1 MNRFTRITKR
11 FLAGT
16 LAALLVLTSAP
27 SDVFAQDFIDDE
39 IVNEIA
45 IESEEMQEEGE
56 ITIEEET
63 EILEV
68 PEVSETTEAGTVETE
83 EELIVEEAIEEGVIE
98 DVSEE
103 IIEEE
108 AEVDEELELQV
119 DPEPEN
125 YASLEIVNPDKEI
138 RGKKVSD
145 LQSNVAIGTDNK
157 FYGTL
162 NYIDYF
168 EGYSSREE
176 ECSGYY
182 LAVKVPEVAADH
194 NKFSKIQLATD
205 ISDSPADLL
214 SNHTYD
220 GIAIVYI
227 SSSAKSLILS
237 GETSDET
244 PVPFEYTYALTALK
258 LESMP
263 AYVDLFAYT
272 IHSQSKDQYSVLEN
286 IVDSITL
293 SVNDVKIPTPE
304 ITDGGK
310 IAYVLKSG
318 DKYTLNVNVKNGI
331 NLVDYAVGI
340 WDKAQG
346 SFVYGKCITIKNN
359 TFTYTGTAKAGTPV
373 EIFIDVNDPDQLFIN
388 GGAEF
393 ETDPESKTK
402 TYLAD
407 LNTEYA
413 LLVRTICGKEYD
425 NPHIKAYYIDGK
437 NTVETN
443 EVTIDNVNLKIK
455 FEDGKA
461 DPNKVY
467 LVTYCDD
474 TSGLEYSFRIK
485 LRKAFN
491 GVFAYYNNKKVTSVS
506 LESGHS
512 VFVSLKA
519 KTAGTQ
525 FPKDIYPLVRN
536 SKGEVMPELDL
547 LADYA
552 YDGNEGQLY
561 IYAVKDIPGKYTIEF
576 YGDNQHKNKYAGCD
590 LKVNVSKSKLT
601 EKSVPTVTLSSGD
614 YETNKFNF
622 SVGLPKGITISADNG
637 NKFRELRVDYTW
649 GKKGDVP
656 SVSDSQESIEYP
668 LAISDE
674 FKVEDVDATY
684 VFTAQITQFTRLN
697 SNTPIIIASSKA
709 VSYEVKPTYATTAKD
724 MTVKQVA
731 KTAYS
736 GQKVLLANIKY
747 GKGVTYV
754 GTPKVTCDTEYYH
767 SGGCDFEYDAITGN
781 LYMTLKD
788 LFYCVDDNENAQ
800 FTITAPTPEGVHQP
814 ASKTLKVKI
823 LTGANYVEMNN
834 NRDLTIYKAQGK
846 TATASFNSTF
856 WYDYEGDLYP
866 AATKKADYK
875 VYYKNTDREV
885 PGISAKNGKITVAKN
900 YVITDPSGVDTY
912 DLVAYPV
919 DYPGN
924 PNSSKL
930 PIHITAKKQNY
941 AEAFL
946 VKHNDST
953 EKYDRVSRDTI
964 TIEELCGCYMVVR
977 TSDVAVKNSYAK
989 NELVFDC
996 SFKVSSSAVKLQ
1008 RDDITKFATIIS
1020 NVDKPVKNITFTATA
1035 EDSSKVSVK
1044 SAKYNVVYS
1053 DRDEVA
1059 LCLAYSGEEA
1069 PLENTASGDE
1079 FSFTI
1084 RGIIRGEDP
1093 QDNKYV
1099 VPSDYSVSFTNGKK
1113 IKVNGADANEYA
1125 VTFKDFYKPI
1135 EIKITDKRDNSF
1147 KIYKVLNNDAP
1158 QVLSVSSLFAG
1169 HFERQTL
1176 EIKVKFPETISEE
1189 RFNELTEY
1197 NNAKFDYPEG
1207 TEPASEKYRNVHY
1220 TISNNFNYDEIT
1232 VKDIDYASREA
1243 TYSWN
1248 LYEWPSPLDKGKYK
1262 FVMVMDRLGVP
1273 AAVPITIEVKSEPK
1287 ATFKPDKNGLTL
1299 SLHKDAGSLYYDVSN
1314 LPNVKEIRFPM
1325 VEAYFVDGKPTNV
1338 MEYFYADPEDGKFY
1352 LRDIDVPLSEVNSG
1366 TNNKA
1371 YAQYQVIYNDGSISM
1386 GYTYITIEV
1395 YGAHIEFERISHSD
1409 NPVDSDDRYGVNID
1423 LYQSIDREDIYP
1435 YEGITEIHGCVHPF
1449 DGTSVEEWV
1458 NAWGEDMAKG
1468 LYYGFKVEEAEGWN
1482 DEVGNKVEIAKA
1494 AHGTA
1499 YEQVAGWKP
1508 VTPNDNIVIAYI
1520 GSESIEYDIY
1530 VRIVDKD
1537 DNLLDKYLVD
1547 LSKLEIK

>member
-63 EILEV
+63 EILDV
-68 PEVSETTEAGTVETE
+68 PEVSETTEAETTEAGTVETE
-83 EELIVEEAIEEGVIE
+83 EELIV
-98 DVSEE
+98 
-103 IIEEE
+103 
-108 AEVDEELELQV
+108 EVDEELELQV

-214 SNHTYD
+214 SDHTYD

-244 PVPFEYTYALTALK
+244 PVPFKYTYALTALK

-263 AYVDLFAYT
+263 AYVNLFAYT
-272 IHSQSKDQYSVLEN
+272 IHSQSEGQYSVLEN

-304 ITDGGK
+304 TEDGKGGFKK
-310 IAYVLKSG
+310 IGYELKTG
-318 DKYTLNVNVKNGI
+318 DKFTLSVNVKNGVK
-331 NLVDYAVGI
+331 LVDYGVGI
-340 WDKAQG
+340 WNDVQG
-346 SFVYGKCITIKNN
+346 DYVYGKCTTIKNN
-359 TFTYTGTAKAGTPV
+359 TFTYTGTAKAGAPV
-373 EIFIDVNDPDQLFIN
+373 EINIEANDPDELYIN
-388 GGAEF
+388 GSTEY
-393 ETDPESKTK
+393 ETDPTSKITTLIADAGEEYEFDVKTVCGK
-402 TYLAD
+402 TYEAPSL
-407 LNTEYA
+407 
-413 LLVRTICGKEYD
+413 
-425 NPHIKAYYIDGK
+425 KAYIIDGK
-437 NTVETN
+437 SAVEAGE
-443 EVTIDNVNLKIK
+443 EVTIDDLKIK
-455 FEDGKA
+455 LENGKA
-461 DPNKVY
+461 NPDKVY
-467 LVTYCDD
+467 MITYL
-474 TSGLEYSFRIK
+474 SGTRTLHSIQVR
-485 LRKAFN
+485 LRKTFN
-491 GVFAYYNNKKVTSVS
+491 GVVAYYNNKKVTSVS

-512 VFVSLKA
+512 VFVNLKA
-519 KTAGTQ
+519 KTEGTQ
-525 FPKDIYPLVRN
+525 FLADNIYPLVRN

-576 YGDNQHKNKYAGCD
+576 YGDKQHKNKYAGCD

-601 EKSVPTVTLSSGD
+601 EKSTPTVTLSSGD
-614 YETNKFNF
+614 YETNKFTF
-622 SVGLPKGITISADNG
+622 SVGLPKGITTSADNG

-649 GKKGDVP
+649 GKKGEKP
-656 SVSDSQESIEYP
+656 TVSTFYETMDYPAIIE
-668 LAISDE
+668 DG
-674 FKVEDVDATY
+674 FKVWDVDATY
-684 VFTAQITQFTRLN
+684 VFTAKITQFTRLN

-731 KTAYS
+731 KTVYT
-736 GQKVLLANIKY
+736 GQKTVLANIKY

-754 GTPKVTCDTEYYH
+754 GTPKVTCDTGTH
-767 SGGCDFEYDAITGN
+767 GGYDTEYDPVTGN
-781 LYMTLKD
+781 LYLLLTNRFRDYDSKG
-788 LFYCVDDNENAQ
+788 NAK
-800 FTITAPTPEGVHQP
+800 FSISAPAPHSVHQP
-814 ASKTLKVKI
+814 ASKTLTVKI
-823 LTGANYVEMNN
+823 LTGTNYIKMN
-834 NRDLTIYKAQGK
+834 DDQELTIYKAPGK
-846 TATASFNSTF
+846 AANASFTSTF
-856 WYDYEGDLYP
+856 WYLEESDYYP
-866 AATKKADYK
+866 ASTKKAEYK
-875 VYYKNTDREV
+875 VCYTHTENEV
-885 PGISAKNGKITVAKN
+885 PGITAKNGKITVAKN

-924 PNSSKL
+924 PNSSIL

-946 VKHNDST
+946 VKYNDST

-964 TIEELCGCYMVVR
+964 TIDELCGCYMVVR

-989 NELVFDC
+989 NELVFEC

-1008 RDDITKFATIIS
+1008 RDDMTEFATIIS

-1059 LCLAYSGEEA
+1059 LCLAYSGKEA
-1069 PLENTASGDE
+1069 PLENTASGDV

-1093 QDNKYV
+1093 QDDKYV

-1113 IKVNGADANEYA
+1113 IKVNGANANEYA
-1125 VTFKDFYKPI
+1125 VAFKDLYKPI
-1135 EIKITDKRDNSF
+1135 EIKITDKRNKSF
-1147 KIYKVLNNDAP
+1147 NKEYTVLNNDAP

-1189 RFNELTEY
+1189 RFYKLTEY
-1197 NNAKFDYPEG
+1197 NNVGFDYPEG
-1207 TEPASEKYRNVHY
+1207 TEPTSEKYRNVYY
-1220 TISNNFNYDEIT
+1220 TICNNYNYNGVT

-1248 LYEWPSPLDKGKYK
+1248 LYEYPAPLDKGKYK
-1262 FVMVMDRLGVP
+1262 FVMVIDRLGTTP
-1273 AAVPITIEVKSEPK
+1273 AVAPFTIEVKSAPK
-1287 ATFKPDKNGLTL
+1287 ATFKPDKNGLTV
-1299 SLHKDAGSLYYDVSN
+1299 SLHKDADGLYYDVSN

-1338 MEYFYADPEDGKFY
+1338 MKYFDSNPEYRIFRLKDT
-1352 LRDIDVPLSEVNSG
+1352 DVPLSEVNSG

-1371 YAQYQVIYNDGSISM
+1371 YAQYEVLYEDGSIST
-1386 GYTYITIEV
+1386 GYTYVTVEV
-1395 YGAHIEFERISHSD
+1395 WGAHIEFDKISSPSD
-1409 NPVDSDDRYGVNID
+1409 NQYGVNID
-1423 LYQSIDREDIYP
+1423 DYQIIDGTEQYPNIGKYEIY
-1435 YEGITEIHGCVHPF
+1435 GSVHPF
-1449 DGTSVEEWV
+1449 DGTGLEEWV
-1458 NAWGEDMAKG
+1458 NAWGVDMAKG
-1468 LYYGFKVEEAEGWN
+1468 LYFGFKVTEAEGWN
-1482 DEVGNKVEIAKA
+1482 NKVGNKVEVAKA
-1494 AHGTA
+1494 IRGTA
-1499 YEQVAGWKP
+1499 YEQVEGWKAL
-1508 VTPNDNIVIAYI
+1508 TPDDNIALAYI
-1520 GSESIEYDIY
+1520 GSESVDYDIY
-1530 VRIVDKD
+1530 VIIVDKEGK
-1537 DNLLDKYLVD
+1537 LIDKYFID
-1547 LSKLEIK
+1547 LSHLEID